1 VAKLSY
7 DPLKNYLFMNASE
20 LKEAIKSMPL
30 KELALIVKTA
40 FEEKAAAN
48 QSTPTSWQIDAFIGQ
63 LKAN

>member
-1 VAKLSY
+1 
-7 DPLKNYLFMNASE
+7 MNASE